1 MEMLT
6 VVGGF
11 IYDLAMLIIAVMSV
25 VNFFTIRVLE
35 KNTNSIKDALVQVT
49 GESERAKGVIEG
61 REQSSQLKS
70 HHDSMPP
77 SVAP

>member
-11 IYDLAMLIIAVMSV
+11 IYDLAMFIIAVMSV

-61 REQSSQLKS
+61 REQIEAKQST
-70 HHDSMPP
+70 
-77 SVAP
+77 